1 MIEGERV
8 VTAMAFTIL
17 RIHRKKLMAM
27 IDMDEMTQFLQ
38 IQLHKNF
45 GYDDD
50 FVIKLLEQSMA
61 DLKKY
66 KMDLPPPPQQ
76 CELPKYEFGRFIEP
90 EFETKVGRRKT
101 KFTEIERRTTETVIL
116 RYTFPPPHI
125 SNAQWNSIHLFE
137 KKTTFF
143 YRFCRQEGNIQND
156 IVSNY
161 SSDNNADENLGKLF
175 FKAD

>member
-27 IDMDEMTQFLQ
+27 KDMDEITQFLQ
-38 IQLHKNF
+38 IQLHKDF

-50 FVIKLLEQSMA
+50 FVIKVLEQSMA

-90 EFETKVGRRKT
+90 EFETKVGRRKP
-101 KFTEIERRTTETVIL
+101 KFSEIERRTTDAVIL
-116 RYTFPPPHI
+116 R
-125 SNAQWNSIHLFE
+125 
-137 KKTTFF
+137 
-143 YRFCRQEGNIQND
+143 
-156 IVSNY
+156 
-161 SSDNNADENLGKLF
+161 
-175 FKAD
+175 